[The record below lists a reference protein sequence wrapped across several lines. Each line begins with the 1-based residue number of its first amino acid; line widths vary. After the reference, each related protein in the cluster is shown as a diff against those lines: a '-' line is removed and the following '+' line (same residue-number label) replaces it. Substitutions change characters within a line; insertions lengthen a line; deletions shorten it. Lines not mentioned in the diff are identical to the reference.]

1 MHEFFVLMWGYVSM
15 GIALGFG
22 LSLGVLFALA
32 FHLFSNAA
40 AGVFL
45 EKVIYPITDKYR
57 LWKLKK

>member
-1 MHEFFVLMWGYVSM
+1 MREFFILMWSYVSM

-22 LSLGVLFALA
+22 LSLGVLFALG

-45 EKVIYPITDKYR
+45 EKVFYPIADKYR
-57 LWKLKK
+57 LWKFKK